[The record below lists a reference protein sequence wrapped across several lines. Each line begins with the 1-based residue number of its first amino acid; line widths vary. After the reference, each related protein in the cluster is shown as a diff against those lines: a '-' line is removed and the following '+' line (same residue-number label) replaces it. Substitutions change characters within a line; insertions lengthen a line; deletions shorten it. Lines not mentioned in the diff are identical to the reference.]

1 VRGDSKLTVPPF
13 VNQGGPDKAATFT
26 AFKMLCWLAY
36 RERGI
41 PYVTRGVGGT
51 YL

>member
-36 RERGI
+36 RVRGI